1 MMISRLAVSILLLFA
16 LRGAGGAAAQ
26 ERAES
31 PVPASSTQML
41 LVLSDTPDAPFGMLR
56 RFERG
61 PGGGA
66 WRALGDAIPV
76 VLGRNGLGIGIG
88 LHDIE
93 PGTVPEKREGDGKS
107 PAGVFRLSSVFGF
120 APPDEAGYRGIPYVR
135 VAADLECVDD
145 VDSEYYNRIVRRG
158 AVTEVD
164 WASSERM
171 RAVGAAYETGIVVDH
186 NTDAPQR
193 GRGSCIFLHNWTGPQ
208 DTTAG
213 CTAMAPTDLTAI
225 ARWIRSDRDPVL
237 VQLTEAMYAR
247 YRQDWGLPVVSATEE

>member
-1 MMISRLAVSILLLFA
+1 MISRLAVSILLLFA
-16 LRGAGGAAAQ
+16 LRGAGATAAQ
-26 ERAES
+26 ETAQS
-31 PVPASSTQML
+31 PVPTSSTQML
-41 LVLSDTPDAPFGMLR
+41 LVLSDSPDAPSGTLQ

-61 PGGGA
+61 PDGGD
-66 WRALGDAIPV
+66 WRSLGDAIPV

-88 LHDIE
+88 LHEIE
-93 PGTVPEKREGDGKS
+93 PGPVPEKREGDGKS

-120 APPDEAGYRGIPYVR
+120 ASPDEAGFRGIPYVQ
-135 VAADLECVDD
+135 VAIDLECVDD

-186 NTDAPQR
+186 NAGDPQR
-193 GRGSCIFLHNWTGPQ
+193 GGGSCIFLHNWTGPK

-213 CTAMAPTDLTAI
+213 CTAMAPAELTAI
-225 ARWIRSDRDPVL
+225 ARWIRADRDPVL

-247 YRQDWGLPVVSATEE
+247 YLKAWGLPVVSDTED